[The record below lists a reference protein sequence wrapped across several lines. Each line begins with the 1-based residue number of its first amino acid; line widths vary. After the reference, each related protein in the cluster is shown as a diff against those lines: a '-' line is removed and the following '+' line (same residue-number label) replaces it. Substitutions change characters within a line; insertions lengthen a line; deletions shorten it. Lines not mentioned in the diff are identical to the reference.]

1 MANTITNPQIESY
14 VESHTSQGP
23 KYLHE
28 IAERTH
34 IDLGE
39 RARML
44 TGHVEGRFLKF
55 LVSMLKP
62 EKILE
67 IGCFT
72 GYSALC
78 MAEGLSKNGRITT
91 CDISEEHAQIA
102 KSNFQASQ
110 YADQINLI
118 LGPAL
123 ITLETLEGPYD
134 FIFVDA
140 DKENYLRY
148 YETVLPLLSKN
159 GIIAFDNVL
168 WSGQVLQVEDQTEET
183 KAIQELND
191 YLIKDDRIECVML
204 PVRDGITLIRSKGS
218 TDRL

>member
-1 MANTITNPQIESY
+1 MANAITNPQIESY
-14 VESHTSQGP
+14 VEYHTSQEP
-23 KYLHE
+23 RYLHE
-28 IAERTH
+28 IAERTRK
-34 IDLGE
+34 DLGE

-55 LVSMLKP
+55 LVCMLKP
-62 EKILE
+62 KRILE

-78 MAEGLSKNGRITT
+78 MAEGMSKNGQITT
-91 CDISEEHAQIA
+91 CDISEEHAKIA
-102 KSNFQASQ
+102 KSNFEASQ
-110 YADQINLI
+110 YANQINLI

-123 ITLETLEGPYD
+123 ITLETLAGPYD
-134 FIFVDA
+134 FVFVDA

-148 YETVLPLLSKN
+148 YETVLPLLSEN

-168 WSGQVLQVEDQTEET
+168 WSGQVLYTEDQTEET
-183 KAIQELND
+183 KAIQELNN

-204 PVRDGITLIRSKGS
+204 PVRDGITLIRSKGYG
-218 TDRL
+218 

>member
-1 MANTITNPQIESY
+1 
-14 VESHTSQGP
+14 
-23 KYLHE
+23 
-28 IAERTH
+28 
-34 IDLGE
+34 
-39 RARML
+39 
-44 TGHVEGRFLKF
+44 
-55 LVSMLKP
+55 MLKP

-78 MAEGLSKNGRITT
+78 MAEGLPKNGQITT

-102 KSNFQASQ
+102 QSNFQASQ
-110 YADQINLI
+110 YANQINLI

-123 ITLETLEGPYD
+123 TTLENLKGPYD

-148 YETVLPLLSKN
+148 YETVLPLLSEN
-159 GIIAFDNVL
+159 GVIAFDNVL
-168 WSGQVLQVEDQTEET
+168 WSGQVLQAEDQTEET
-183 KAIQELND
+183 KAIRELNEH
-191 YLIKDDRIECVML
+191 LIKDDRIECVML

-218 TDRL
+218 SDRL